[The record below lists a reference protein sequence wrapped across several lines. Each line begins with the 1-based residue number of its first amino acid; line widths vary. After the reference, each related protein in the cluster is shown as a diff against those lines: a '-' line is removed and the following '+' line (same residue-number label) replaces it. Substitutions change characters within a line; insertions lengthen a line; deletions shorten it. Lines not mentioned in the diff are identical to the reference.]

1 MRSARC
7 SWPPRPGPTRS
18 PRPCCA
24 RPTSSAC
31 ASRPGSGRAGRPPG
45 PWSCST
51 WAEGRFASAPARRF
65 LQPQQNGQF
74 AGIAACLASK
84 LPKLDI
90 ADMSAVRTNAAA
102 AMIGVSPSTLRSWER
117 RFGFPQPRRTE
128 GGHRQFDLAEI
139 EALRAAFEETQ
150 NVSSAISIARERG
163 AGPASPSRLRSA
175 LNRFDAGEADRILEE
190 SLSVRSIERTVD
202 EVLLPTLELLDD
214 GTEPAPPEYN
224 VAWRWATGWLAA
236 QQRVAPPAHRDEAVL
251 IFDASRA
258 PDADSLY
265 AQALEVV
272 LRRFGFRTL
281 TVTLDLDPGRITRAM
296 MAVEPS
302 AVVLTGRRAS
312 LDALGRLVYAAR
324 RASGE
329 VRIYDYRG
337 ALPETGASTVPRLP
351 ERPLAARHELVA
363 DRARPRVEP
372 RIVRAADV
380 AP

>member
-31 ASRPGSGRAGRPPG
+31 ASRPGSAPAGRRRARS
-45 PWSCST
+45 SCST
-51 WAEGRFASAPARRF
+51 WAEGGFASASARRF

-74 AGIAACLASK
+74 AGIAASLASK

-139 EALRAAFEETQ
+139 EALRSAFEETQ

-236 QQRVAPPAHRDEAVL
+236 QQRVAPPAFRTESVL

-265 AQALEVV
+265 APAL
-272 LRRFGFRTL
+272 
-281 TVTLDLDPGRITRAM
+281 
-296 MAVEPS
+296 
-302 AVVLTGRRAS
+302 
-312 LDALGRLVYAAR
+312 ALG
-324 RASGE
+324 
-329 VRIYDYRG
+329 
-337 ALPETGASTVPRLP
+337 PRP
-351 ERPLAARHELVA
+351 GGP
-363 DRARPRVEP
+363 RARPTPTRSTP
-372 RIVRAADV
+372 RRSTSACVGPACG
-380 AP
+380 PSP